1 MSGLQKIEQVLQRTS
16 RRRRLDNAL
25 RGLWL
30 GIFWAAILFLLAL
43 GSYKLLPVPVEILLV
58 AGCASVFIMLAGFV
72 LGGWKKPSM
81 PDTARWVDERNQLK
95 ERLSSAL
102 ELEKEPTGSRWKELV
117 IGDASKHAEGLSL
130 EKLLPLHL
138 SKFARWSVLILVL
151 AAGLGF
157 VPEYRSKDYLQA
169 KEDQEIIKE
178 TGRVLAQLSKRSLE
192 NKPPVMQPTEKAL
205 QAVNETG
212 LQLAKANLSKDEA
225 LKRLASVTDKLNNQM
240 KEMAKNPALRK
251 MDKAIR
257 QQDPSSNTPNTPSE
271 MQKKIDDLQKA
282 LGEAA
287 DKQEAMDKLKSD
299 LEGMKQK
306 AAQMASQDGGMTDEQ
321 KQKMAESLADMA
333 KQAQQMGAKMPGLEA
348 AMGALMANQTDFLM
362 KDLDMA
368 MADLEKMQQMA
379 EAMNQLQEQLAKM
392 GKDLAEQLKLGQAN
406 AAIDTLKKMQDQLK
420 QSSLSEEQMA
430 KLMEELKDSLKPAG
444 DYGKVAEKLA
454 KAMSQSK
461 SGKNGEAAESLAAAA
476 KEMEDMLGQMGDME
490 SLMASLEALKK
501 AQMCIG
507 NGMSFGQCN
516 SRARGWKPGG
526 KMGKGGFG
534 TWADENGWMAL
545 PQISELWDND
555 EDTRN
560 LAAKGISDRGEGDLA
575 DGLNPD
581 KVRGQISPGGQMPS
595 ITLKGVSIKG
605 QSQVDYS
612 QAIATA
618 QSDAQSALGDEK
630 VPRAYQGAVRD
641 YFDDLK

>member
-1 MSGLQKIEQVLQRTS
+1 MSGLQRIEHVLERAA
-16 RRRRLDNAL
+16 RRRRLDRAL
-25 RGLWL
+25 RGLWS
-30 GIFWAAILFLLAL
+30 GVFWGAMVFLLSL
-43 GSYKLLPVPVEILLV
+43 GAYKLLPIPVEILMI
-58 AGCASVFIMLAGFV
+58 AGCGSLAMMIAGFV
-72 LGGWKKPSM
+72 LGGWKKPGL

-102 ELEKEPTGSRWKELV
+102 EMEKIPTESRWKDLV
-117 IGDASKHAEGLSL
+117 IGDASNHADGLSI
-130 EKLLPLHL
+130 EKLLPFHL
-138 SKFARWSVLILVL
+138 SKLARWSVLILVL

-169 KEDQEIIKE
+169 KEDQEIIQE

-192 NKPPVMQPTEKAL
+192 QKPPALQPTEKAL

-212 LQLAKANLSKDEA
+212 LQLSKASLSKDEA
-225 LKRLASVTDKLNNQM
+225 LKELASVTDKLNDQM

-251 MDKAIR
+251 MDQAMR
-257 QQDPSSNTPNTPSE
+257 QQDPSAATPTTPGE
-271 MQKKIDDLQKA
+271 MQKKIDDLQKS

-287 DKQEAMDKLKSD
+287 DKQEAMEQLKTAM
-299 LEGMKQK
+299 EAMKQK
-306 AAQMASQDGGMTDEQ
+306 AAQMDNQDGGMTDEQ
-321 KQKMAESLADMA
+321 KQKMAESLADLA
-333 KQAQQMGAKMPGLEA
+333 RQAQQMGAKMPGLEA
-348 AMGALMANQTDFLM
+348 AMEALMANQTDFFM

-379 EAMNQLQEQLAKM
+379 EAMTQLQEQMARM

-406 AAIDTLKKMQDQLK
+406 AAIDTLKTMQEQLK
-420 QSSLSEEQMA
+420 QSNLSKEEMA
-430 KLMEELKDSLKPAG
+430 RLMEELKNSLKPAG

-454 KAMSQSK
+454 KAMGQSK

-476 KEMEDMLGQMGDME
+476 KELEEMLGQMGDME
-490 SLMASLEALKK
+490 SLMASLEALKM

-507 NGMSFGQCN
+507 NGQSFGQCRGGG
-516 SRARGWKPGG
+516 SGWKPGG

-534 TWADENGWMAL
+534 TWADENGWTTI
-545 PQISELWDND
+545 PQMSELWENG

-560 LAAKGISDRGEGDLA
+560 LAAKGITDRGDGDLV

-581 KVRGQISPGGQMPS
+581 KVRGQMSPGGQMPS

-605 QSQVDYS
+605 QSKVDYS